1 MSSQSPESLL
11 PRHEA
16 FLRCAQVDRPL
27 LGAWLGGYYP
37 AEQFPRGHHAWQVGR
52 LLQPAEVCF
61 DAFRDDYET
70 LYRVHREAE
79 DDFFYVA
86 SAYWGIPWLEAILG
100 CAVHAGET
108 SCWAEMC
115 SVNRTGDACVAP
127 TDAGLCFE
135 LADNAWFQCLMR
147 FTQDLVRCAGER
159 FPVCPPLLRGPGDAA
174 CALCGPEAVAM
185 ALIDGEPW
193 INELLGQCAKVRLE
207 VVERLHGVIP
217 AWLGTHAVGGYAC
230 RLWTARTVAYYQED
244 AAAVLDPKL
253 FTDHL
258 LPLARLTKPLADV
271 HFIHLHSSCLYMIE
285 ALLADDTFSVLE
297 VNLDHPGSSPPLAQY
312 LPALRRIQ
320 QAGRPLLLWGEIGP
334 SDWDL
339 LQEEL
344 SPTGLSIQPII
355 QLPEDLRRYRWRQNK
370 RERE

>member
-16 FLRCAQVDRPL
+16 FLRRAKVDRPL
-27 LGAWLGGYYP
+27 LGAWVGGYYP
-37 AEQFPRGHHAWQVGR
+37 AEQFPQGHRAWQVGQ
-52 LLQPAEVCF
+52 LLQPGDVRFE
-61 DAFRDDYET
+61 AFRHDYET

-79 DDFFYVA
+79 DDFFYVG

-108 SCWAEMC
+108 SCWAEMD
-115 SVNRTGDACVAP
+115 SPDRRDF
-127 TDAGLCFE
+127 DLR
-135 LADNAWFQCLMR
+135 DNAWFQCLMR
-147 FTQDLVRCAGER
+147 FTQDLLAFAAGR
-159 FPVCPPLLRGPGDAA
+159 FPVCAPLLRGPGDAA

-193 INELLGQCAKVRLE
+193 IDELLARCAKVRLE
-207 VVERLHGVIP
+207 VLERLHGVIP

-230 RLWTARTVAYYQED
+230 RLWTARPVAYYQED
-244 AAAVLDPKL
+244 AAAVLNPRL

-258 LPLARLTKPLADV
+258 LPLAHMTRPLADIL
-271 HFIHLHSSCLYMIE
+271 FIHLHSSCLYMID
-285 ALLADDTFSVLE
+285 ALLADDTFSVIE

-320 QAGRPLLLWGEIGP
+320 QAGRSLLLWGEIGP

-339 LQEEL
+339 LQAEL

-355 QLPEDLRRYRWRQNK
+355 RFPEDLRRYRWRRGNHD
-370 RERE
+370 RG